1 MWQAQ
6 SVNDTILKKAKALHD
21 KMLGKDN
28 KVSCSNC
35 TLPKIGGVT
44 SSVACECECRRT
56 VGSSH
61 PVRKGNGTRAGS
73 SQPTRSRIVMRGL
86 EKRVR
91 PVENNAS
98 SAGSLGT
105 KRAIAPTSVRSGDG
119 KVSVQ
124 VAVQIIFVYPRLAVA
139 CAR

>member
-1 MWQAQ
+1 
-6 SVNDTILKKAKALHD
+6 
-21 KMLGKDN
+21 
-28 KVSCSNC
+28 
-35 TLPKIGGVT
+35 
-44 SSVACECECRRT
+44 
-56 VGSSH
+56 
-61 PVRKGNGTRAGS
+61 
-73 SQPTRSRIVMRGL
+73 MRGL